1 MTYLVRK
8 NYSLGLFE
16 EKNDC
21 YEFCGLKL
29 YKNKAVEIIPTD
41 ITYCGTDYHYI
52 LCLPDYDKCCLENPV
67 LISRKF
73 LLDDNIFDKCFKL
86 LKNNS

>member
-1 MTYLVRK
+1 MTYRVKK
-8 NYSLGLFE
+8 NCILWLFE
-16 EKNDC
+16 EKYNC
-21 YEFCGLKL
+21 YEFSSGLKL

-52 LCLPDYDKCCLENPV
+52 LCLPDYDECCSENPV

-73 LLDDNIFDKCFKL
+73 LLDDNIFDKIFQAVKE
-86 LKNNS
+86 